1 MREELELT
9 NEATKPTRKKRVT
22 RRKQGLR
29 VVPPCKTSHI
39 ALPEKEGSEL
49 RKLIQSFNNPS
60 REAEGKRE
68 DDLPPAA

>member
-9 NEATKPTRKKRVT
+9 NEITKATRKKRIT
-22 RRKQGLR
+22 RHKQELR
-29 VVPPCKTSHI
+29 IVPPCKTSHI

-49 RKLIQSFNNPS
+49 RKLIQSFNKPS
-60 REAEGKRE
+60 KRPEAVE

>member
-1 MREELELT
+1 MREEIELT
-9 NEATKPTRKKRVT
+9 NKITKPTGKKRIT
-22 RRKQGLR
+22 RLNRGLR